1 MWLDWLIAI
10 YCTKITAAAMP
21 ALSPANLP
29 LLRADK
35 AINLTK
41 TFIKTEGIL
50 GLSFV
55 EGKCGM
61 RVAVVSR
68 KQKARTNKS

>member
-1 MWLDWLIAI
+1 MWLDWLITI
-10 YCTKITAAAMP
+10 YCIKVLATVMP
-21 ALSPANLP
+21 ALSLANLP
-29 LLRADK
+29 LLKADK
-35 AINLTK
+35 ATNLIK

-50 GLSFV
+50 GLSFA
-55 EGKCGM
+55 EGKRGM